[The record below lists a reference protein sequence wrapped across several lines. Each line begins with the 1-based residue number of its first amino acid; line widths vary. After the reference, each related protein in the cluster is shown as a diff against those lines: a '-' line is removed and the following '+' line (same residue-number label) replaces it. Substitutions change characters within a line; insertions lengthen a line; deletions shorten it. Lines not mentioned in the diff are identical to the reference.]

1 MARAPAGAGTGS
13 AWSQQVERG
22 SSPPPASGAS
32 SSVACPQA
40 PTARGTLPPA
50 NYPAE
55 SSPHYTGRRNEDKG
69 SPGAGTTRP
78 SHHKCRVNQR
88 RSHGGGAGRAPRT
101 SLSRIAIRS
110 LTPPRASGQGLPA
123 GATVAITATDNNYQF
138 IPTPR
143 SDGCGTKAR
152 AFRTHVLN
160 LHTRAA
166 LPAPP
171 DRGAAALRSGG
182 TAPTQW

>member
-1 MARAPAGAGTGS
+1 MVPAGGKRLLPSPRLRGLQAARPPAGS
-13 AWSQQVERG
+13 HCPPPFAQAALPARG
-22 SSPPPASGAS
+22 S
-32 SSVACPQA
+32 
-40 PTARGTLPPA
+40 LPPA

-55 SSPHYTGRRNEDKG
+55 SSPQYTGRRNEDKD
-69 SPGAGTTRP
+69 SPAAGTTRP

-88 RSHGGGAGRAPRT
+88 RSHGGRAGKAPRT
-101 SLSRIAIRS
+101 SLSRTAIRS
-110 LTPPRASGQGLPA
+110 LTPPRASGQGLLA
-123 GATVAITATDNNYQF
+123 GSTVAITATDNNYQF

-166 LPAPP
+166 LPAPA

-182 TAPTQW
+182 TAPRQ